1 MPPKEKFSS
10 YARGLSKGA
19 VKKSRQLRTLRVS
32 IDGISYYLLPFFLYF
47 YRPLPDFTNHYF
59 DSCM

>member
-1 MPPKEKFSS
+1 VLLPIVAHAMPPKEKFSS

-32 IDGISYYLLPFFLYF
+32 IDGISLSSSSFFSIFL
-47 YRPLPDFTNHYF
+47 
-59 DSCM
+59 SSIA

>member
-1 MPPKEKFSS
+1 VLLPIVAHVMPPKEKFSS

-32 IDGISYYLLPFFLYF
+32 IDGISLSSSSFFSIFL
-47 YRPLPDFTNHYF
+47 
-59 DSCM
+59 SSIA